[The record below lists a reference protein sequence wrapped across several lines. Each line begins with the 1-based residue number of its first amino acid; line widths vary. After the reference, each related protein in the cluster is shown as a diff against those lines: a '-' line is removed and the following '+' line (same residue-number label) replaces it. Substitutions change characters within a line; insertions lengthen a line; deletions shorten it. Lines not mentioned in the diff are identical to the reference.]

1 MTLQDGDLIRIDF
14 VERADGTVVDTTQ
27 EEVARENSIF
37 DEEYEYQPR
46 ITLIGAGQVVAGLE
60 EDLLGKDVGYSGTAS
75 IPPEKAYGE
84 HDPEK
89 VESVSLSKFKEERPH
104 VGMRV
109 SLDGKNGTVTRIIG
123 RKANVDLNHPL
134 AGRTIEFEYS
144 IVGQI
149 EDRLEKLKAIVKT
162 FARADLECQIEDDVA
177 EIVVPWELG
186 YYRDWF
192 TIRRGIADMILNY
205 LDLNEVRYIE
215 KHTGE
220 RVKAEM
226 ISPPERDESPAEETG
241 PGETNP
247 EA

>member
-1 MTLQDGDLIRIDF
+1 MTLQDGDIIRMDF
-14 VERADGTVVDTTQ
+14 VERADGAVVDTTQ
-27 EEVARENSIF
+27 EEVAKENGIF
-37 DEEYEYQPR
+37 DEEAEYQPR
-46 ITLIGAGQVVAGLE
+46 IILIGAGQVVAGLE
-60 EDLLGKDVGYSGTAS
+60 EDLLGKDVGYSGTVS
-75 IPPEKAYGE
+75 IPPEKAYGK

-109 SLDGKNGTVTRIIG
+109 SLNGKNGTVTRIIG

-134 AGRTIEFEYS
+134 AGKPIEFEYN

-149 EDRLEKLKAIVKT
+149 EDRQEKLKAIITT
-162 FARADLECQIEDDVA
+162 FARADLECHIEGDLA
-177 EIVVPWELG
+177 EINVPWELG

-205 LDLNEVRYIE
+205 LNLNEVRYIE

-226 ISPPERDESPAEETG
+226 ISPPEREESPAEETG
-241 PGETNP
+241 SEEANP